1 MTSSLDEQLFAA
13 VEESPWKKR
22 LAYGAAAAFI
32 VGCCVCL
39 GLWYFRG
46 EKSSGAVDEKLTALD
61 GSAQTAG
68 RRASAVVDAVKS
80 REVTARARVQKTV
93 SALPDDAVADAL
105 AELLRVSRG
114 ERGR

>member
-1 MTSSLDEQLFAA
+1 MTSNLDEQLFAA

-32 VGCCVCL
+32 VGCCVWL
-39 GLWYFRG
+39 GMWYFG
-46 EKSSGAVDEKLTALD
+46 SSGGSSAVDEKLTALD
-61 GSAQTAG
+61 GSAETAD

-93 SALPDDAVADAL
+93 SVLPDDAVADAL
-105 AELLRVSRG
+105 AELLRVSRSEK
-114 ERGR
+114 ER